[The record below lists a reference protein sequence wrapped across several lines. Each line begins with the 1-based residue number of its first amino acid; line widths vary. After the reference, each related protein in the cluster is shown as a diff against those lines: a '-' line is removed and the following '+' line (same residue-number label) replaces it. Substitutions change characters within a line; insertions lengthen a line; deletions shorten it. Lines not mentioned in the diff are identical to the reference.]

1 MRRRFYIVGL
11 LISLFF
17 IQGCMLIR
25 ANSQPVYLDASRTTD
40 ERVEDLM
47 ERMTLSEKVA
57 QMCQYVGFNYLHQV
71 PSNMTAEDILKSD
84 SQASYKGLKTKDLAQ
99 MVVEGKI
106 GSFLHV
112 LTADHANQLQELAS
126 KSRLKIP
133 LLLGIDAIHG
143 NGMVRGCTIYPSP
156 ISLAS
161 TFSDEYAYRVGK
173 ETSKEMRATGSHWA
187 FTPNVDVLRD
197 PRWGR
202 VGETFGE
209 DPYLV
214 GSLGASTIRGL
225 QGDDGVEQ
233 DRVLAC
239 AKLLLLVRNL

>member
-1 MRRRFYIVGL
+1 M
-11 LISLFF
+11 LFMVTEWF
-17 IQGCMLIR
+17 
-25 ANSQPVYLDASRTTD
+25 
-40 ERVEDLM
+40 
-47 ERMTLSEKVA
+47 
-57 QMCQYVGFNYLHQV
+57 
-71 PSNMTAEDILKSD
+71 EDI
-84 SQASYKGLKTKDLAQ
+84 
-99 MVVEGKI
+99 
-106 GSFLHV
+106 
-112 LTADHANQLQELAS
+112 
-126 KSRLKIP
+126 
-133 LLLGIDAIHG
+133 
-143 NGMVRGCTIYPSP
+143 IYPLP

-161 TFSDEYAYRVGK
+161 TFSDEYAYRVGRRSFCK
-173 ETSKEMRATGSHWA
+173 KMRATGSHWA

-239 AKLLLLVRNL
+239 AKHFIAGSEPLNGLNLSPMDVSNEHSEKSIKPYLDAVEAKVYTIMAAHNEVNGIPCHMDKRLLTDVMRDDYHFDGFYV